1 MERILGFPLLP
12 LGGLPLE
19 GHPCDDFP
27 LAKQPP
33 LDLFEGKVLW
43 KGDKVRVEEGVTI
56 EGAKEQEDRTWSQI
70 IELDRGGSTSK
81 DEESGQNR
89 SRSRQRHRV

>member
-1 MERILGFPLLP
+1 M
-12 LGGLPLE
+12 
-19 GHPCDDFP
+19 
-27 LAKQPP
+27 
-33 LDLFEGKVLW
+33 LW

-81 DEESGQNR
+81 DEESEGQGSDKVWGDMENNPKIGVGVGKDTGCEA
-89 SRSRQRHRV
+89 S

>member
-1 MERILGFPLLP
+1 MIFPWP
-12 LGGLPLE
+12 N
-19 GHPCDDFP
+19 D
-27 LAKQPP
+27 PP
-33 LDLFEGKVLW
+33 LDLFEGEVLW

-81 DEESGQNR
+81 DEESQGQG
-89 SRSRQRHRV
+89 SDKVWGDTEKDPKIGVGLGKYTGCETS